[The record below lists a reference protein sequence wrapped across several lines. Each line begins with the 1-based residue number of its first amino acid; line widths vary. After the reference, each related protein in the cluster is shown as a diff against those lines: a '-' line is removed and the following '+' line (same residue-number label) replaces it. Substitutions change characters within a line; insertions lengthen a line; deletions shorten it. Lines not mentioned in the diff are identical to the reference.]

1 MQISKDLF
9 DLFKDLK
16 DNVIALDSEL
26 NITHINNSQDHV
38 FGKDAI
44 RLIGRNIYTV
54 DPHTAEK
61 IFSEEILESV
71 SRKEIVDSEWENDYY
86 GGLWRTTIF
95 PAADGMAM
103 ISRPALVSRPR
114 EYDRV

>member
-26 NITHINNSQDHV
+26 NITHVNNSQDLV
-38 FGKDAI
+38 FGKETKGI
-44 RLIGRNIYTV
+44 IGRNIYTV

-71 SRKEIVDSEWENDYY
+71 SKKEIVEREWENDYN

-103 ISRPALVSRPR
+103 ISRPIPTNYARGYR
-114 EYDRV
+114 